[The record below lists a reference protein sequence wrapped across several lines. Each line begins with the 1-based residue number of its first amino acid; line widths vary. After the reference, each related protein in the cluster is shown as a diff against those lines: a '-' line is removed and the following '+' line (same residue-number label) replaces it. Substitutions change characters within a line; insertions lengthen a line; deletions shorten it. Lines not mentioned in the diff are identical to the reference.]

1 MSSEAG
7 SEDLFSALES
17 LSRSIA
23 PHLKTVVFVA
33 LVLNQTPIF
42 PDIKSLILSQLS
54 NPLVLI
60 IVLYFGSIWS
70 LPNGQ
75 PKDETTWTA
84 AVLAPFYSLKTVAKN
99 VGTYLKVG
107 SLLALAYHLSVYYD
121 FSLPFEPRAQILFVT
136 VTAVVSIFAYL
147 FAPISKVSGP
157 LRFCY
162 LEHAET
168 YWLVLNWWSLTAV
181 LPFFSLSLLPITIFS
196 LISVTIGTWVHVHTS
211 YREKVRTIT
220 WNVAENAARAKAA
233 AEEARDYGAAARK
246 YEEQMIHIAAE
257 ARRDAI
263 KANSIRISDFYDCAA
278 RVWAA
283 VGQATAPA
291 EDAIIKARR
300 VIDAAVA
307 CEDATKPDDKKKEEN
322 ERLAT
327 FLRQSAEN
335 AHDRAREMVALI
347 RAAQASV
354 RDSESASKQ
363 DAAAR
368 ASAEITAET
377 ASSTSKSLSD
387 TVAGVQDAERRAA
400 WAGGAAAR
408 RAEEAVLMATNGE
421 IEEAQKA
428 VTASETAYQ
437 VAEES
442 AKVVREGMEVAQ
454 RVVQE
459 WLGRGM

>member
-1 MSSEAG
+1 MSSENG

-23 PHLKTVVFVA
+23 PHLKTLVFVA

-42 PDIKSLILSQLS
+42 PDVKTLILSQLS

-60 IVLYFGSIWS
+60 IALYFGCIWS

-84 AVLAPFYSLKTVAKN
+84 AFLGPFYALKTVASN

-107 SLLALAYHLSVYYD
+107 SLLALAYHLSVYYS
-121 FSLPFEPRAQILFVT
+121 FSLPFEPWAQILFVT
-136 VTAVVSIFAYL
+136 VTTVVSIFAYL
-147 FAPISKVSGP
+147 FAPISKVYGP

-181 LPFFSLSLLPITIFS
+181 LPFFSLQLLPIVILS
-196 LISVTIGTWVHVHTS
+196 LIGVTIGTWVHIYAS
-211 YREKVRTIT
+211 YREQVRTIT

-233 AEEARDYGAAARK
+233 ADEARDYGAAARK

-257 ARRDAI
+257 ARRDAV

-347 RAAQASV
+347 RSAQASV
-354 RDSESASKQ
+354 RDSESAAKQ
-363 DAAAR
+363 DAAGRHKADV
-368 ASAEITAET
+368 TAET
-377 ASSTSKSLSD
+377 ACSTAKSLSD
-387 TVAGVQDAERRAA
+387 TVAGVQDAERRAS

-408 RAEEAVLMATNGE
+408 RAEEAVTMATNGE
-421 IEEAQKA
+421 IEEAKKA
-428 VTASETAYQ
+428 VAASEAAYQ

-459 WLGRGM
+459 WLGRV